1 MSTQI
6 IECCHNCANCNVSKK
21 ICTLHNKNILNVNT
35 EKCFSYIQRCLK
47 KCELC
52 GDYVI
57 NLAVHVNSM
66 HKLTLKAYNIKTQ
79 LNETDHVHVKEGRLF

>member
-1 MSTQI
+1 MSKTI
-6 IECCHNCANCNVSKK
+6 LESCHNCANCNVSKK

-35 EKCFSYIQRCLK
+35 EKCCSYTKRPLK

-66 HKLTLKAYNIKTQ
+66 HHLTLQAYKIKTQ
-79 LNETDHVHVKEGRLF
+79 LNETEHVRIKEGRLF